1 MCIIYKV
8 KYLAKHEKEWKI
20 SFSNNIYIYRYGK
33 NVESYI
39 SQVILT
45 TKKIEDGF
53 NYSYE

>member
-1 MCIIYKV
+1 MKKNEKSVFPYKV
-8 KYLAKHEKEWKI
+8 Y
-20 SFSNNIYIYRYGK
+20 NIYIYIYGK

>member
-1 MCIIYKV
+1 
-8 KYLAKHEKEWKI
+8 
-20 SFSNNIYIYRYGK
+20 
-33 NVESYI
+33 VESYI

>member
-1 MCIIYKV
+1 MKKNEKSVFPYKV
-8 KYLAKHEKEWKI
+8 Y
-20 SFSNNIYIYRYGK
+20 NIYIYIYIYGK

>member
-1 MCIIYKV
+1 MKNQFFHIRFI
-8 KYLAKHEKEWKI
+8 
-20 SFSNNIYIYRYGK
+20 IYIYIYGK

>member
-1 MCIIYKV
+1 MKNQFFHIRFI
-8 KYLAKHEKEWKI
+8 
-20 SFSNNIYIYRYGK
+20 IYIYIYIYIYGK